1 MNPNDPNDLNK
12 DSILAA
18 AEEAKNAPT
27 KFLAKERAL
36 YVQDRVQEIMQLR
49 QLGKNQDQIKVIM
62 SRFAEDYPTLF
73 VKACEPGFDRQ
84 QLNIMIALLN
94 RMGSGDLSQHQASMI
109 VGQKMVEKYIKGK
122 I

>member
-1 MNPNDPNDLNK
+1 
-12 DSILAA
+12 
-18 AEEAKNAPT
+18 
-27 KFLAKERAL
+27 
-36 YVQDRVQEIMQLR
+36 
-49 QLGKNQDQIKVIM
+49 M

-84 QLNIMIALLN
+84 QLNVMIALLN